1 MAVYSL
7 EDFKRKLSDKIV
19 DNDDLV
25 IELLEDLDDS
35 FTPKENEELEE
46 MKKAIIEKDAELEK
60 AKADLLDMK
69 ARYKERF
76 LSPTSESE
84 VEAIDEKV
92 PEEVEEKEVIDIKE
106 ISGG

>member
-46 MKKAIIEKDAELEK
+46 MKKAMIEKDAEIEK
-60 AKADLLDMK
+60 TKADLLDLK

-76 LSPTSESE
+76 LKSC
-84 VEAIDEKV
+84 K
-92 PEEVEEKEVIDIKE
+92 
-106 ISGG
+106 

>member
-7 EDFKRKLSDKIV
+7 DDFKRKLSDKIV

-46 MKKAIIEKDAELEK
+46 MKKLIIEKDAEIEKSKAELLDLK
-60 AKADLLDMK
+60 AK
-69 ARYKERF
+69 YKERF
-76 LSPTSESE
+76 LSPASESE
-84 VEAIDEKV
+84 VETIDEKV
-92 PEEVEEKEVIDIKE
+92 PEEVEEEEVIDIKE
-106 ISGG
+106 I

>member
-7 EDFKRKLSDKIV
+7 DDFKRKLSDKIV

-60 AKADLLDMK
+60 AKAELLDMK

-76 LSPTSESE
+76 LSPVSESE
-84 VEAIDEKV
+84 IDVIDEKV

-106 ISGG
+106 I

>member
-7 EDFKRKLSDKIV
+7 DDFKRKLSDKIV

-60 AKADLLDMK
+60 AKAELLDMK

-76 LSPTSESE
+76 LSPASESE
-84 VEAIDEKV
+84 VDVIDEKV
-92 PEEVEEKEVIDIKE
+92 PEEVEEKEVYDIKE
-106 ISGG
+106 I

>member
-7 EDFKRKLSDKIV
+7 DDFKRKLSDKIV

-46 MKKAIIEKDAELEK
+46 MKKLMIEKDAEIEK
-60 AKADLLDMK
+60 AKAELLDLK

-76 LSPTSESE
+76 LSPASESE
-84 VEAIDEKV
+84 ADTIDEKV
-92 PEEVEEKEVIDIKE
+92 PEEVKEEEVIDIKE
-106 ISGG
+106 I

>member
-76 LSPTSESE
+76 LSPASESE
-84 VEAIDEKV
+84 VETIDEKV

-106 ISGG
+106 I

>member
-7 EDFKRKLSDKIV
+7 DDFKKKISDKIV

-46 MKKAIIEKDAELEK
+46 MKRVIVEKDAEIEK
-60 AKADLLDMK
+60 AKADLLDLK

-84 VEAIDEKV
+84 VVEIDEKV

-106 ISGG
+106 I

>member
-35 FTPKENEELEE
+35 FTPKENAELEE
-46 MKKAIIEKDAELEK
+46 MKKLIIEKDAEIEK
-60 AKADLLDMK
+60 AKADLLDLK

-84 VEAIDEKV
+84 AVEIDEKV
-92 PEEVEEKEVIDIKE
+92 PEEVEEKEIIDIKE
-106 ISGG
+106 I

>member
-60 AKADLLDMK
+60 TKADLLDMK

-84 VEAIDEKV
+84 VEVIDEKV

-106 ISGG
+106 I

>member
-7 EDFKRKLSDKIV
+7 DDFKRKLSDKIV

-46 MKKAIIEKDAELEK
+46 MKKLMIEKDAEIEK
-60 AKADLLDMK
+60 AKAELLDLK

-76 LSPTSESE
+76 LSPASESE
-84 VEAIDEKV
+84 ATTIDEKV
-92 PEEVEEKEVIDIKE
+92 PEEVKEEEVIDIKE
-106 ISGG
+106 I

>member
-7 EDFKRKLSDKIV
+7 EDFKRKLRDKIV

-35 FTPKENEELEE
+35 FTPKENAELEE
-46 MKKAIIEKDAELEK
+46 MKKLMIEKDAEIEK
-60 AKADLLDMK
+60 AKADLLDLK

-84 VEAIDEKV
+84 AVEIDEKV
-92 PEEVEEKEVIDIKE
+92 PEEVEEKEIIDIKE
-106 ISGG
+106 I

>member
-7 EDFKRKLSDKIV
+7 DDFKKKISDKIV

-46 MKKAIIEKDAELEK
+46 MKKIIIEKDAEIEK
-60 AKADLLDMK
+60 AKAELLDLK
-69 ARYKERF
+69 AKYKERF
-76 LSPTSESE
+76 LSPASESE
-84 VEAIDEKV
+84 VETIDEKV
-92 PEEVEEKEVIDIKE
+92 PEEVEEEEVIDIKE
-106 ISGG
+106 I

>member
-7 EDFKRKLSDKIV
+7 DDFKKKISDKIV

-46 MKKAIIEKDAELEK
+46 MKRVIVEKDAEIEK
-60 AKADLLDMK
+60 AKSDLLDLK

-84 VEAIDEKV
+84 VVEIDEKV

-106 ISGG
+106 I

>member
-7 EDFKRKLSDKIV
+7 DDFKKKISDKIV

-46 MKKAIIEKDAELEK
+46 MKRVIVEKEAEIEK
-60 AKADLLDMK
+60 AKADLLDLK

-84 VEAIDEKV
+84 VVEIDEKV

-106 ISGG
+106 I

>member
-7 EDFKRKLSDKIV
+7 DDFKKKISDKIV

-46 MKKAIIEKDAELEK
+46 MKRVIVEKDAEIEK
-60 AKADLLDMK
+60 AKADLLDLK

-76 LSPTSESE
+76 LSPASESDT
-84 VEAIDEKV
+84 VEIDEKV

-106 ISGG
+106 I

>member
-35 FTPKENEELEE
+35 FTPKENEELED

-76 LSPTSESE
+76 LSPASESE
-84 VEAIDEKV
+84 VETIDEKV

-106 ISGG
+106 I

>member
-1 MAVYSL
+1 MAKYSL
-7 EDFKRKLSDKIV
+7 DDFKRKLSDKIV

-46 MKKAIIEKDAELEK
+46 MKKLMLEKDAEIEK
-60 AKADLLDMK
+60 AKADLLDLK

-76 LSPTSESE
+76 LSPASDSDV
-84 VEAIDEKV
+84 VEIDEKV
-92 PEEVEEKEVIDIKE
+92 PEEVEEKEIIDIKE
-106 ISGG
+106 I

>member
-7 EDFKRKLSDKIV
+7 DDFKRKLSDKIV

-60 AKADLLDMK
+60 AKAELLDMK

-76 LSPTSESE
+76 LSPASESE
-84 VEAIDEKV
+84 VDVIDEKV

-106 ISGG
+106 I

>member
-25 IELLEDLDDS
+25 IELLEDVDDS

-46 MKKAIIEKDAELEK
+46 MKKVMIEKDAEIEK
-60 AKADLLDMK
+60 AKADLLDLK

-76 LSPTSESE
+76 LSPASESAVSE
-84 VEAIDEKV
+84 TIEKV
-92 PEEVEEKEVIDIKE
+92 PEEVEEKEIIDIKE
-106 ISGG
+106 I

>member
-46 MKKAIIEKDAELEK
+46 MKKAMIEKDAEIEK
-60 AKADLLDMK
+60 AKADLLDLK

-76 LSPTSESE
+76 LSPASESE
-84 VEAIDEKV
+84 VSETVEKV
-92 PEEVEEKEVIDIKE
+92 PEEVEEKEIIDIKE
-106 ISGG
+106 I

>member
-7 EDFKRKLSDKIV
+7 DDFKKKISDKIV

-46 MKKAIIEKDAELEK
+46 MKKAMIEKDAEIEK
-60 AKADLLDMK
+60 AKADLLELK
-69 ARYKERF
+69 AKYKERF

-84 VEAIDEKV
+84 VASIDEKV
-92 PEEVEEKEVIDIKE
+92 PEEVEEKEIIDIKE
-106 ISGG
+106 I

>member
-76 LSPTSESE
+76 LSPTSLSE

-106 ISGG
+106 I

>member
-35 FTPKENEELEE
+35 FTPKENTELEE
-46 MKKAIIEKDAELEK
+46 MKKLMIEKDAEIEK
-60 AKADLLDMK
+60 AKADLLDLK

-76 LSPTSESE
+76 LSPASDSDV
-84 VEAIDEKV
+84 VEIDEKV
-92 PEEVEEKEVIDIKE
+92 PEEVEEKEIIDIKE
-106 ISGG
+106 I

>member
-7 EDFKRKLSDKIV
+7 DDFKRKLSDKIV

-35 FTPKENEELEE
+35 FTPKENEEIEE

-76 LSPTSESE
+76 LSPASESE
-84 VEAIDEKV
+84 VDVIDEKV

-106 ISGG
+106 I

>member
-7 EDFKRKLSDKIV
+7 DDFKRKLSDKIV

-76 LSPTSESE
+76 LSPASESE
-84 VEAIDEKV
+84 VDVIDEKV

-106 ISGG
+106 I

>member
-106 ISGG
+106 I

>member
-7 EDFKRKLSDKIV
+7 DDFKRKLSDKIV

-46 MKKAIIEKDAELEK
+46 MKKIIIEKDAEIEK
-60 AKADLLDMK
+60 AKAELLDLK
-69 ARYKERF
+69 AKYKERF
-76 LSPTSESE
+76 LSPASESE
-84 VEAIDEKV
+84 VETIDEKV
-92 PEEVEEKEVIDIKE
+92 PEEVEEEEVIDIKE
-106 ISGG
+106 I

>member
-35 FTPKENEELEE
+35 FTPKENAELEE
-46 MKKAIIEKDAELEK
+46 MKKLMIEKDAEIEK
-60 AKADLLDMK
+60 AKADLLDLK

-76 LSPTSESE
+76 LSPASESE
-84 VEAIDEKV
+84 AVEIDEKV
-92 PEEVEEKEVIDIKE
+92 PEEVEEKEIIDIKE
-106 ISGG
+106 I

>member
-7 EDFKRKLSDKIV
+7 DDFKRKLSDKIV

-46 MKKAIIEKDAELEK
+46 MKRAIIEKDAELEK

-76 LSPTSESE
+76 LSPASESE
-84 VEAIDEKV
+84 VETIDEKV

-106 ISGG
+106 I

>member
-7 EDFKRKLSDKIV
+7 DDFKRKLSDKIV

-60 AKADLLDMK
+60 AKAELLDMK

-76 LSPTSESE
+76 LSPASESE
-84 VEAIDEKV
+84 IDVIDEKV

-106 ISGG
+106 I

>member
-1 MAVYSL
+1 MAKYSL
-7 EDFKRKLSDKIV
+7 DDFKRKLSDKIV

-46 MKKAIIEKDAELEK
+46 MKKVMLEKDAEIEK
-60 AKADLLDMK
+60 AKADLLDLK

-76 LSPTSESE
+76 LSSTSESDT
-84 VEAIDEKV
+84 VEIDEKV
-92 PEEVEEKEVIDIKE
+92 PEEVEEKEIIDIKE
-106 ISGG
+106 I

>member
-7 EDFKRKLSDKIV
+7 DDFKRKLSDKIV

-60 AKADLLDMK
+60 AKAELLDMK

-76 LSPTSESE
+76 LSPTSLSE
-84 VEAIDEKV
+84 VDVIDEKV

-106 ISGG
+106 I

>member
-1 MAVYSL
+1 MAVLSL
-7 EDFKRKLSDKIV
+7 DDFKKKLSEKIV

-25 IELLEDLDDS
+25 IELLEDVDDS

-46 MKKAIIEKDAELEK
+46 MKKLMLEKDAEIER

-76 LSPTSESE
+76 LGPASADE
-84 VEAIDEKV
+84 VTTIEEKV

-106 ISGG
+106 I

>member
-1 MAVYSL
+1 MAKYSL
-7 EDFKRKLSDKIV
+7 DDFKRKLSDKIV

-46 MKKAIIEKDAELEK
+46 MKKVMFEKDAEIEK
-60 AKADLLDMK
+60 AKADLLDLK

-76 LSPTSESE
+76 LSPTSESDT
-84 VEAIDEKV
+84 VEIDEKV
-92 PEEVEEKEVIDIKE
+92 PEEVEEKEIIDIKE
-106 ISGG
+106 I

>member
-35 FTPKENEELEE
+35 FTPKENAELEE
-46 MKKAIIEKDAELEK
+46 MKKLMIEKDAEIEK
-60 AKADLLDMK
+60 AKADLLDLK

-84 VEAIDEKV
+84 AVEIDEKV
-92 PEEVEEKEVIDIKE
+92 PEEVEEKEIIDIKE
-106 ISGG
+106 I